1 MDNVVINSDFGGGI
15 EAAGGTATLRNCEFH
30 QRVSDMEVS
39 QWNSTCA
46 AVSNGGTLTI
56 ESGIYESV
64 KYGVYVFNS
73 GGTINISGGSFNA
86 NVSVLRADNSTSSY
100 PSVINVSGGTFNGGI
115 AIGSASELNLTGGE
129 FSVQPDAKYVE
140 EGYVA
145 EQSGDKW
152 VVKAQA

>member
-1 MDNVVINSDFGGGI
+1 M
-15 EAAGGTATLRNCEFH
+15 RNCEIH
-30 QRVSDMEVS
+30 QRVSDLEFS
-39 QWNSTCA
+39 DWNSMCVA
-46 AVSNGGTLTI
+46 ASNGGTVNV

-64 KYGVYVFNS
+64 RYGAYVFS
-73 GGTINISGGSFNA
+73 TGGTINITGGSFSAGIAVLKADAA
-86 NVSVLRADNSTSSY
+86 NSY
-100 PSVINVSGGTFNGGI
+100 INVSGGTLNGGI
-115 AIGSASELNLTGGE
+115 AIGSASKLNLTGGE